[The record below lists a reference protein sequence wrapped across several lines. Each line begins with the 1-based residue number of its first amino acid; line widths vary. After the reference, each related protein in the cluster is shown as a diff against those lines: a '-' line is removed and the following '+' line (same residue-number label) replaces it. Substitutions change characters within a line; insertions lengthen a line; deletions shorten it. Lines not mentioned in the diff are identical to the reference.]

1 MSPARAL
8 NTMAVDMPPRTLATL
23 AGATIAVG
31 ATVLYRHLRRSAR
44 LYVCGQQTSMLNA
57 QLTAF
62 LGWRTLQQPVK
73 AAMPPF
79 NKRPDM
85 TPLPTTAAFNAPV
98 FGPAILNA
106 TMALFDSPEMV
117 ALAAELGVR
126 IPRYQLSTF
135 VQKKAVKVQPLVA
148 VARARA
154 DCASGANKAAVDKLA
169 AFLAEFEAL
178 TPSAVP
184 DLATWRG
191 FVGKHCPAGWEGKL
205 HFDHLLTH
213 CFGFEPATAKALG
226 EHQHE
231 STDAKTG
238 AKEVKSLQEF
248 SLRWLAKGL
257 GAYGPE
263 GCLGD
268 AVNLTLA
275 MLHPQ
280 PPADMSEAALVAAL
294 GDMRRRLDAAA
305 AGDAAAL
312 ASLWVPTHLQ
322 HDGESDD
329 TLSWLLLERVVRL
342 RGGAALR
349 VLAQVSA
356 DAKLDGVAAHLA
368 AHGNTVFRDSDS
380 RNGDAVL
387 KNFAFLNK

>member
-1 MSPARAL
+1 
-8 NTMAVDMPPRTLATL
+8 
-23 AGATIAVG
+23 
-31 ATVLYRHLRRSAR
+31 
-44 LYVCGQQTSMLNA
+44 MLNA
-57 QLTAF
+57 QLAAF
-62 LGWRTLQQPVK
+62 LGVRALEQPIK

-79 NKRPDM
+79 NTRPDM
-85 TPLPTTAAFNAPV
+85 QLFPTTVAFNALV
-98 FGPAILNA
+98 FGPAIANA
-106 TMALFDSPEMV
+106 TMALYDSPEMV

-126 IPRYQLSTF
+126 IPPYQLSAF
-135 VQKKAVKVQPLVA
+135 VLKKAAKVQPLIA
-148 VARARA
+148 TARARA
-154 DCASGANKAAVDKLA
+154 DCASGVNHAAVERLA
-169 AFLAEFEAL
+169 AFVAELSAL
-178 TPSAVP
+178 TPSDVP
-184 DLATWRG
+184 DLAAWHA
-191 FVGKHCPAGWEGKL
+191 FVGRHCPPGWESQL
-205 HFDHLLTH
+205 HFARLLPH
-213 CFGFEPATAKALG
+213 CFGFEPATADALRA
-226 EHQHE
+226 HQHE
-231 STDAKTG
+231 SVDPKTG
-238 AKEVKSLQEF
+238 EAEVKSLEEF

-257 GAYGPE
+257 CAYGPE

-268 AVNLTLA
+268 AVNLALA

-280 PPADMSEAALVAAL
+280 PPADMSEGDLVATL
-294 GDMRRRLDAAA
+294 GDIRRRLDAAA

-342 RGGAALR
+342 RGGEPLR